1 MTVLLKILQVLLAL
15 SILILIHEAGHF
27 CFAKMFKIRV
37 EKFYLFF
44 DLGGSFLFSTKRSRW
59 FVRLC
64 PKAAQWETEYG
75 IGWLPLGGYCKIA
88 GMIDESMDV
97 AQMKQ
102 APKPWEFRTHNPWQ
116 RLLVMAGG
124 VLNNFIF
131 AVLVYI
137 AITAIWGESY
147 ISNRNAEIYPSPLAE
162 QMGFKTGDRVL
173 SMDGYVPED
182 FGMLQADLARRKVRR
197 VEVLR
202 GTDTVALYMDHSL
215 LPEMLKA
222 GAMFDLAIP
231 FVIDSVASS
240 SANGASGL
248 SHGDRVTAF
257 GGEPVRYLQDA
268 RGVLSGFAGQA
279 VDATVV
285 RGSDTLSLP
294 VAVDSAGRIGVYME
308 LPQVESKE
316 YSLAEAIPE
325 GIKLTG
331 RTIGGYLRDLKLLA
345 QPSTGA
351 YKSVGSFIA
360 IGQVFPARWNWYQF
374 MFLLAL
380 FSIMLGVMNLLPI
393 PGLDGG
399 HIVFTIYEIIT
410 GRKPSDN
417 FMIVAQWIGLFLL
430 LALMM
435 LAFGNDIGRLIH

>member
-27 CFAKMFKIRV
+27 CFAKLFRIRV

-44 DLGGSFLFSTKRSRW
+44 DLGGSYLFSTKRSRW
-59 FVRLC
+59 FVRLF
-64 PKAAQWETEYG
+64 PGATRWETEYG

-88 GMIDESMDV
+88 GMIDESMDT
-97 AQMKQ
+97 AHLSQE
-102 APKPWEFRTHNPWQ
+102 PEPWEFRTHNPWQ

-124 VLNNFIF
+124 VLYNFIF
-131 AVLVYI
+131 AIIIYI
-137 AITAIWGESY
+137 AIIAVWGQSY
-147 ISNRNAEIYPSPLAE
+147 ISNRDAEIFPSSLARP
-162 QMGFKTGDRVL
+162 MGFKPGDRVL

-182 FGMLQADLARRKVRR
+182 FSMLQADLARRKARR
-197 VEVLR
+197 VDVLR
-202 GTDTVALYMDHSL
+202 DADTVTLYMDHAL
-215 LPEMLKA
+215 LPDVLKS
-222 GAMFDLAIP
+222 GLMFDLAIP
-231 FVIDSVASS
+231 FVIDSVAAESP
-240 SANGASGL
+240 NGTSGL

-257 GGEPVRYLQDA
+257 GGQPVRYLQDA
-268 RGVLSGFAGQA
+268 RTVLSGFAGQN

-285 RGSDTLSLP
+285 RGADTLLLP

-308 LPQVESKE
+308 TPRVESKS
-316 YSLAEAIPE
+316 YSLSSAIPE

-331 RTIGGYLRDLKLLA
+331 RTIGGYLRDLRLLA

-360 IGQVFPARWNWYQF
+360 IGQVFPSRWNWYQF

-410 GRKPSDN
+410 GRKPSDR
-417 FMIVAQWIGLFLL
+417 FMIAAQWIGMILL